1 MIPVF
6 PAEAVAGGLELAL
19 GFLTAVAV
27 LLQYM
32 FIARG

>member
-6 PAEAVAGGLELAL
+6 PAEAVAGGLQLAF

-32 FIARG
+32 FFARG